1 MLFTLQGNRAMGLL
15 ELDSFQDFVSIPIKD
30 KWTKCTVGLEHSVR
44 GDYYWLACEIKFY
57 VGNETDL
64 YIHIGNGSR
73 SDADLVFSTLEK
85 YGFKQTLKRFMREW
99 EYLGYQRNPTRET
112 LEE

>member
-1 MLFTLQGNRAMGLL
+1 MKSRNL
-15 ELDSFQDFVSIPIKD
+15 SSYQDFASFPIKD
-30 KWTKCTVGLEHSVR
+30 RWTNCTVGLEHSVS
-44 GDYYWLACEIKFY
+44 GDFYWLACEIKFY

-64 YIHIGNGSR
+64 YILIGNGSR

-85 YGFKQTLKRFMREW
+85 YGFKQTLKRFIREW
-99 EYLGYQRNPTRET
+99 EYFDYQRNPTHGT

>member
-1 MLFTLQGNRAMGLL
+1 MKSRNL
-15 ELDSFQDFVSIPIKD
+15 SSYQDFTSFPIKD
-30 KWTKCTVGLEHSVR
+30 RWTNCTVGLEHSAS
-44 GDYYWLACEIKFY
+44 GDFYWLACEIKFY

-64 YIHIGNGSR
+64 YILIGNGSR
-73 SDADLVFSTLEK
+73 SDADLVFSTLKK

-99 EYLGYQRNPTRET
+99 EYFDYQRNPTQGT